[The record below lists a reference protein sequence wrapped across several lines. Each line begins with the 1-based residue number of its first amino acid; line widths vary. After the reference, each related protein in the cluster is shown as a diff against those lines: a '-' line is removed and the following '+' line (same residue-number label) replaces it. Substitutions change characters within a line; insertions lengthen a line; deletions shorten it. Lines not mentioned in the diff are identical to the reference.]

1 MALLCFWLNKTIFWD
16 LLFDYLSQKNKPNNT
31 ETSTSFLQ
39 VWQAL
44 QENRDSQEPVV
55 GVFLDLKVSQESKV
69 RRERLALQETFCQA
83 PQVVQGL
90 LDPLVRQGPVD
101 FQALPQVK
109 TAYQDF
115 LGFLV
120 HKEEEVSLER

>member
-1 MALLCFWLNKTIFWD
+1 MSLA
-16 LLFDYLSQKNKPNNT
+16 YLEHLDSKETEEYKVSQD
-31 ETSTSFLQ
+31 
-39 VWQAL
+39 L

-55 GVFLDLKVSQESKV
+55 GVFLDLKVSQEREV
-69 RRERLALQETFCQA
+69 RRERQALQESFCQA

-90 LDPLVRQGPVD
+90 LDLLVRQGPVD

-109 TAYQDF
+109 PAYQDF

-120 HKEEEVSLER
+120 HKEKEVSLER